1 VIPDNT
7 PIVVRGPIYDG
18 GHSHTNRPLYQLSD
32 SAAGQKIL
40 EFYLLEILLALKVE
54 ARNQNLAIEV
64 NTRNQLSIKEL
75 RIQRLT

>member
-7 PIVVRGPIYDG
+7 PIVVREPIYDG

-32 SAAGQKIL
+32 SAAGQKFM
-40 EFYLLEILLALKVE
+40 EFYLLEILLALKME

-64 NTRNQLSIKEL
+64 NIRSQL
-75 RIQRLT
+75 